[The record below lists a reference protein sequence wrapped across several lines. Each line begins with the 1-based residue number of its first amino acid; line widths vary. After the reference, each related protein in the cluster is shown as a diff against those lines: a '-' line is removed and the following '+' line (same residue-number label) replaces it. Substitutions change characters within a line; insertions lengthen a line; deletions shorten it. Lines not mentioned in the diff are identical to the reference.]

1 MRYTGFWNFPDLTE
15 RHRVAHQKSTEA
27 DLLVRYSRHSLWL
40 AVAVL
45 ALLGAYAVLINLYP
59 DSGAAALAERMFMLL
74 PLALVIVIALLR
86 SSLKGVS
93 ADPGAPPMR
102 ALLGDELRQH
112 SLNRACR
119 NGLFA
124 VLFAQPL
131 LALLVGVTYLPYP
144 AALMACATALVG
156 VGVVLGSMLAYD
168 R

>member
-1 MRYTGFWNFPDLTE
+1 MSYTDDWNFPDLNE
-15 RHRVAHQKSTEA
+15 RRTVAHQQSN
-27 DLLVRYSRHSLWL
+27 DPDQLVHYSRSSLWL

-45 ALLGAYAVLINLYP
+45 AMLGAYAVLINLYP
-59 DSGAAALAERMFMLL
+59 DSAAAALAERMFMLL
-74 PLALVIVIALLR
+74 PLALVLVIALLR
-86 SSLKGVS
+86 TSLKGVS
-93 ADPGAPPMR
+93 ADPGAPPMK

-131 LALLVGVTYLPYP
+131 LALLVGVSYLPYP
-144 AALMACATALVG
+144 AVLMACATALTG

>member
-1 MRYTGFWNFPDLTE
+1 MANP
-15 RHRVAHQKSTEA
+15 HPKPNAS
-27 DLLVRYSRHSLWL
+27 DLLVRYNRRSLWL

-45 ALLGAYAVLINLYP
+45 AVLGAYALLINLVP
-59 DSGAAALAERMFMLL
+59 DSAAAALAERMFMLL
-74 PLALVIVIALLR
+74 PLALAIVIAALR

-93 ADPGAPPMR
+93 ADPAAPAMK
-102 ALLGDELRQH
+102 AVLGDELRQH

-131 LALLVGVTYLPYP
+131 LALVLGVSYLPYP
-144 AALMACATALVG
+144 VALMASGTALVG
-156 VGVVLGSMLAYD
+156 VGVVLASMLAYD

>member
-1 MRYTGFWNFPDLTE
+1 MAN
-15 RHRVAHQKSTEA
+15 QKPNQT
-27 DLLVRYSRHSLWL
+27 DLLVNYSRRSLWV

-45 ALLGAYAVLINLYP
+45 AMLGSYAVLINLYP
-59 DSGAAALAERMFMLL
+59 ESAAAALAERMFMLL
-74 PLALVIVIALLR
+74 PIALVIVIAALR

-93 ADPGAPPMR
+93 ADPQAPAMK
-102 ALLGDELRQH
+102 AVMGDELRQH

-119 NGLFA
+119 NGFFA

-144 AALMACATALVG
+144 AVLMASATALVG